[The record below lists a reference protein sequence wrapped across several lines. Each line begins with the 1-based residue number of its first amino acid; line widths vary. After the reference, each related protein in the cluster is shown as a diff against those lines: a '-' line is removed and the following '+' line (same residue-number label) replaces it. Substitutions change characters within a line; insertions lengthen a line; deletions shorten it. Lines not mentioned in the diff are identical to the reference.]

1 MKNLVIVALLLTLGG
16 LPVAAQEQ
24 AQAFANQKDK
34 TSYAIGADIGN
45 SFKRRGL
52 DLNPELV
59 LKGLRD
65 ALGTAPTLLSE
76 KEIRDTIVAYQTE
89 LQAKMQE
96 TLKAQGEKNQKE
108 GTTFLATNKTKQGVV
123 TLPSGLQ
130 YKVITAGTG
139 PKPTANDSVKC
150 HYRGTFIDGSE
161 FDSSYSRNQP
171 AVFPVRGVIGGWT
184 EALQLMPVGSKWQL
198 VVPYELA
205 YGAGGNPPRIAPYAT
220 LVFEIELLG
229 IEPPAE
235 PSQPKPAAPSQR

>member
-1 MKNLVIVALLLTLGG
+1 MKKLVIVALLLALAG
-16 LPVAAQEQ
+16 LPVAAQDK

-45 SFKRRGL
+45 SFKRQEL

-59 LKGLRD
+59 IRGLRD
-65 ALGTAPTLLSE
+65 ALGTGSTLLTD
-76 KEIRDTIVAYQTE
+76 KEIRDAIMAFRTE

-108 GTTFLATNKTKQGVV
+108 GTAFLAENKKEGVV

-130 YKVITAGTG
+130 YKVVTAGTG

-150 HYRGTFIDGSE
+150 HYRGSFLDGKE
-161 FDSSYSRNQP
+161 FDSSYSRNEP
-171 AVFPVRGVIGGWT
+171 AVFPVRGVIAGWT
-184 EALQLMPVGSKWQL
+184 EALQLMPMGSKWQL
-198 VVPYELA
+198 VIPYELA
-205 YGAGGNPPRIAPYAT
+205 YGAGGNPPRIGPYAT

-229 IEPPAE
+229 VE
-235 PSQPKPAAPSQR
+235 PSREATPPKPAAPQQH